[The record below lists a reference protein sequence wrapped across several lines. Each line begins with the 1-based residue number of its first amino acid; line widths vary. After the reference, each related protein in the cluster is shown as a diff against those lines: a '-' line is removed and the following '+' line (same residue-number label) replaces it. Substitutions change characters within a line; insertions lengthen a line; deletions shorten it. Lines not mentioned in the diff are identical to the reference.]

1 MREMH
6 ELGILH
12 RDIKNANILLHI
24 PAISTDGAPL
34 KGSKLIKRV
43 GEMLEQNNTE
53 ICVYVKLGDLGFAT

>member
-1 MREMH
+1 MH

-34 KGSKLIKRV
+34 KGSNFIKRV